1 MAIGS
6 IRTLLIEDNP
16 ADARIIQE
24 VLSESPET
32 AFDLEWVDGLGK
44 GLKELSAGLVD
55 LVLLD
60 LHLPESCGLDT
71 FNAARACA
79 PTVPIVVLTGLDDR
93 ELALKLVRNGAQ
105 DYLVKGQIDNPALLR
120 SMQYALVRQRLQHEE
135 ESPAWRD
142 SLTDLY
148 NRQGFL
154 VLGEQLLLLADKYRH
169 QVTLYHV
176 DLVDLETVNE
186 LYGRESG
193 DRALQ
198 MVADALCETVRE
210 SEIGARVGGHQFAF
224 MGYRL
229 VASPERQVQQRFVDA
244 LRANFRRGQ
253 CPYLLNVNWGIS
265 VYDPAIPTALSSLMR
280 RAEAQACSAFPWQGN
295 RGV

>member
-16 ADARIIQE
+16 ADARVIQE
-24 VLSESPET
+24 VLSESPEG
-32 AFDLEWVDGLGK
+32 AFDLEWVDGLAK
-44 GLKELSAGLVD
+44 GLRELNAGLVD

-60 LHLPESCGLDT
+60 LHLPESRGLET
-71 FNAARACA
+71 FNATRACA
-79 PTVPIVVLTGLDDR
+79 PSVPIVVLTGLDDR
-93 ELALKLVRNGAQ
+93 ELALKVVRNGAQ

-120 SMQYALVRQRLQHEE
+120 SMQYALIRHRLQHEP
-135 ESPAWRD
+135 ESPAWKD

-154 VLGEQLLLLADKYRH
+154 ILGEQLLLLADKYRYP
-169 QVTLYHV
+169 VTLYYV
-176 DLVDLETVNE
+176 DLVELETINE
-186 LYGRESG
+186 LYGRSSG

-210 SEIGARVGGHQFAF
+210 SEIGARVGGRQFAF
-224 MGYRL
+224 MGYSL
-229 VASPERQVQQRFVDA
+229 FSPPAREVHQRFVEA

-253 CPYLLNVNWGIS
+253 CPYLLNVNWGVS
-265 VYDPAIPTALSSLMR
+265 VYDPTLPTALASLMR
-280 RAEAQACSAFPWQGN
+280 RAEAQASSASSGS
-295 RGV
+295 GTGE

>member
-16 ADARIIQE
+16 ADARVIQE

-32 AFDLEWVDGLGK
+32 AFDLEWVDGLAK
-44 GLKELSAGLVD
+44 GLKELNAGLVD

-60 LHLPESCGLDT
+60 LHLPESRGLDT
-71 FNAARACA
+71 FNATRACA

-93 ELALKLVRNGAQ
+93 ELAQKLVRNGAQ
-105 DYLVKGQIDNPALLR
+105 DYLVKGQVDNPALLR
-120 SMQYALVRQRLQHEE
+120 SMQYALIRHRLQHEE
-135 ESPAWRD
+135 ESPAWKD

-154 VLGEQLLLLADKYRH
+154 VLGEQLLLLADKYRYR
-169 QVTLYHV
+169 VTLYYV
-176 DLVDLETVNE
+176 DLVELETINE
-186 LYGRESG
+186 IYGRESG

-224 MGYRL
+224 MGYSL
-229 VASPERQVQQRFVDA
+229 FAPPERQVQQRFAEA

-253 CPYLLNVNWGIS
+253 CPYLLNVNWGVS

-280 RAEAQACSAFPWQGN
+280 RAEEKACSASSRQADG
-295 RGV
+295 G